1 MDPSMTNASLAVI
14 GVPSSAGGRR
24 TGHEGAPGAF
34 RGAGLLEELRAIGFD
49 VADLGDL
56 PLVSFRPDPD
66 HPRAQNVDLVLNVV
80 RQVAERVDRAL
91 ASARMPLVLGGD
103 CSVGLGVI
111 SGVLRHQS
119 NVGLLYFDAD
129 LDLNTPETTPSG
141 ILDGMVLAHVLG
153 RGVPE
158 LAAIGP
164 RRPLLSEEEVVVFG
178 FDAESESIDPPELA
192 ALESSCISQYPL
204 SRIRADATGTAR
216 RALRNLEDRCDAMVV
231 HFDVD
236 VTDLPAVD
244 VPHPQG
250 LDLETAFDALTTFLA
265 APMCTAVV
273 VTELNAELDP
283 DHSHVARLVGGLARS
298 FGGRTRRSG

>member
-1 MDPSMTNASLAVI
+1 MRNASLAVI

-24 TGHEGAPGAF
+24 TGQEGAPAAF
-34 RGAGLLEELRAIGFD
+34 RAAGLLEELRAIGFD

-56 PLVSFRPDPD
+56 PPVSFRPDPE
-66 HPRAQNVDLVLNVV
+66 HPRQQNVDLVRNVA
-80 RQVAERVDRAL
+80 RQVADRVDRAL

-111 SGVLRHQS
+111 AGVLRHQS
-119 NVGLLYFDAD
+119 NLGLLYFDAD

-141 ILDGMVLAHVLG
+141 ILDGMVLAHLLG

-158 LAAIGP
+158 LAGIGP
-164 RRPLLSEEEVVVFG
+164 RQPLLGEEEVVVFG
-178 FDAESESIDPPELA
+178 FDAESASIDPPELA
-192 ALESSCISQYPL
+192 ALESSRMAQYPL
-204 SRIRADATGTAR
+204 SRIRADATGAAR
-216 RALRNLEDRCDAMVV
+216 RALRNLEDRCNAMVV

-250 LDLETAFDALTTFLA
+250 LDLDTAFDALSTFLA
-265 APMCTAVV
+265 APICTALV

-283 DHSHVARLVGGLARS
+283 DHSHVARLVRGLVRA
-298 FGGRTRRSG
+298 FAGRE

>member
-1 MDPSMTNASLAVI
+1 MRNASLAVI

-24 TGHEGAPGAF
+24 TGQEGAPSAF
-34 RGAGLLEELRAIGFD
+34 RAAGLLEELRAIGFD

-56 PLVSFRPDPD
+56 PTVSFRPDPE
-66 HPRAQNVDLVLNVV
+66 HPRQQNVDLVRDVA
-80 RQVAERVDRAL
+80 RQVADRVDRAL

-111 SGVLRHQS
+111 AGVLRHHS
-119 NVGLLYFDAD
+119 SLGLVYFDAD

-158 LAAIGP
+158 LVEIGP
-164 RRPLLSEEEVVVFG
+164 RRPLLSDEDVVVFG
-178 FDAESESIDPPELA
+178 FDEESESIDPPELT
-192 ALESSCISQYPL
+192 ALKSSPISRYPL
-204 SRIRADATGTAR
+204 SRVRADPTAAATS
-216 RALRNLEDRCDAMVV
+216 ALLHLENRCSAMVV

-244 VPHPQG
+244 VPHPRGLG
-250 LDLETAFDALTTFLA
+250 LDSAFDALRIFLA
-265 APMCTAVV
+265 APNCTSLV

-283 DHSHVARLVGGLARS
+283 DQSHVRRLVRGLGLA
-298 FGGRTRRSG
+298 FGRRKQLSG